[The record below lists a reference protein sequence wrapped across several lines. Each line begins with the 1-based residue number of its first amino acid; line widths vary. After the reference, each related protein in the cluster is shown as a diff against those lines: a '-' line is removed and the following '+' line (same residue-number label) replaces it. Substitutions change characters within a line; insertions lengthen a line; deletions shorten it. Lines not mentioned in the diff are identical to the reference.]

1 VAHEEFCGMGLSDVR
16 EFMDEGTVLENWK
29 GWVVSS
35 KDF

>member
-1 VAHEEFCGMGLSDVR
+1 MAHEEFCCMGLSGVR

-29 GWVVSS
+29 ELVVSS